1 VGLFIKSK
9 PKFNTFAKNIDEK
22 MEELLKKFENKKP
35 EIVFEWKDEK
45 TDAEGW
51 IVINSLRGGAAAGG
65 TRMRIGVTKDEVLA
79 LAKTMEVKFTV
90 AGPPIGGGKSGIN
103 FDPRDPR
110 KKEVLKRWYAAAKPL
125 LKTYYGTGGDMNVD
139 EVHEVI
145 PMCEEQGI
153 SFPLEGIV
161 NGHLRRDEKG
171 KMKIINQL
179 KEGVPLIVREESLTP
194 NPNNN
199 YSVGDLITGYGVS
212 ETILHYYTIYGGQV
226 KGKRV
231 IIQGW
236 GNVAGA
242 AAYYLAQ
249 AGAVIVGIIDKAGGV
264 VKSEGYSFKEI
275 QSFLENRS
283 SNFLETE
290 DMLSFKQ
297 ANENIWSVGAEIF
310 VPAAASRLLTQAQLD
325 AMVDNGLEVISSGAN
340 VPFAD
345 KEIFFGPISKSA
357 DERVSVLP
365 DFIANC
371 GMARV
376 FAYLME
382 DNVEMTD
389 KAIFSDTSNCIKN
402 ALTKS
407 HAINNSKTNISKT
420 AIEIALKQLV

>member
-1 VGLFIKSK
+1 
-9 PKFNTFAKNIDEK
+9 
-22 MEELLKKFENKKP
+22 MEELLKKFEDKKP

-65 TRMRIGVTKDEVLA
+65 TRMRVGVTKDEVLA

-103 FDPRDPR
+103 FDPSDPR
-110 KKEVLKRWYAAAKPL
+110 KKEVLRRWYAAAKPL

-139 EVHEVI
+139 EVHEVM

-153 SFPLEGIV
+153 LFPLEGIV
-161 NGHLRRDEKG
+161 NGHHRRDEKG

-179 KEGVPLIVREESLTP
+179 KEGVPLIVRDKSLTP
-194 NPNNN
+194 NPNKN

-212 ETILHYYTIYGGQV
+212 ETILHYYNIYGGQV

-249 AGAVIVGIIDKAGGV
+249 AGAIIVGIIDKAGGI
-264 VKSEGYSFKEI
+264 VKSEGYSFEEI
-275 QSFLENRS
+275 KSLLENRS

-290 DMLSFKQ
+290 NMLSFED
-297 ANENIWSVGAEIF
+297 ANEKIWNVGAEIF
-310 VPAAASRLLTQAQLD
+310 VPAAASRLLTQTQLD
-325 AMVDNGLEVISSGAN
+325 SMIDNGLEVISSGAN

-389 KAIFSDTSNCIKN
+389 KAIFADTSNCIKN
-402 ALTKS
+402 ALIKS
-407 HAINNSKTNISKT
+407 HAINNSKTQISKT
-420 AIEIALKQLV
+420 AFEIALKQLV

>member
-1 VGLFIKSK
+1 
-9 PKFNTFAKNIDEK
+9 
-22 MEELLKKFENKKP
+22 MEELLKKFEDKKP
-35 EIVFEWKDEK
+35 EVVFEWKDEK

-79 LAKTMEVKFTV
+79 LAKTMEIKFTV

-103 FDPRDPR
+103 FDPKDPR
-110 KKEVLKRWYAAAKPL
+110 KKEVLQRWYAAAKPL

-139 EVHEVI
+139 EVHEVMPI
-145 PMCEEQGI
+145 CKENGI
-153 SFPLEGIV
+153 LFPLEGIV
-161 NGHLRRDEKG
+161 RGHHKKDEEG
-171 KMKIINQL
+171 TMKIINRL
-179 KEGVPLIVREESLTP
+179 SEGVPLIVRDEKLRP
-194 NPNNN
+194 NLNKD

-212 ETILHYYTIYGGQV
+212 EAILHYYNIYGGEV

-231 IIQGW
+231 IVQGW

-249 AGAVIVGIIDKAGGV
+249 AGAIIVGIIDKAGGV
-264 VKSEGYSFKEI
+264 INPDGYTFDEVKSL
-275 QSFLENRS
+275 LEDRT
-283 SNFLETE
+283 SNFLEA
-290 DMLSFKQ
+290 DNMLSFQ
-297 ANENIWSVGAEIF
+297 EANEKVWKVGAEIF
-310 VPAAASRLLTQAQLD
+310 VPAAASRLLLQKQLD
-325 AMVDNGLEVISSGAN
+325 RMVDNGLEVISSGAN

-376 FAYLME
+376 FAYLMG
-382 DNVEMTD
+382 DNIEMTD
-389 KAIFSDTSNCIKN
+389 KAIFADSSETIRK
-402 ALTKS
+402 ALEKS
-407 HAINNSKTNISKT
+407 HAINNSKTHISKT
-420 AIEIALKQLV
+420 AFEIALKQLV

>member
-1 VGLFIKSK
+1 M
-9 PKFNTFAKNIDEK
+9 EK
-22 MEELLKKFENKKP
+22 LLKKFEDKKP

-103 FDPRDPR
+103 FDPKDPR

-153 SFPLEGIV
+153 LFPLEGIV
-161 NGHLRRDEKG
+161 NGHHRRDEHG

-179 KEGVPLIVREESLTP
+179 KIGVPLIVKEESLTP
-194 NPNNN
+194 NPNKN

-212 ETILHYYTIYGGQV
+212 ETIIHYYNIYGGEL

-249 AGAVIVGIIDKAGGV
+249 AGAIIVGIIDKTGGV
-264 VKSEGYSFKEI
+264 VKAEGYSFEEI
-275 QSFLENRS
+275 QSFLEKRT

-290 DMLSFKQ
+290 DMLTFKQ
-297 ANENIWSVGAEIF
+297 VNEKIWNVGAEIF
-310 VPAAASRLLTQAQLD
+310 VPAAASRLLTQSQLN
-325 AMVDNGLEVISSGAN
+325 AMVNNGLEVISSGAN

-382 DNVEMTD
+382 DNIEMTD
-389 KAIFSDTSNCIKN
+389 KAIFADTSECIKN
-402 ALTKS
+402 ALIKS
-407 HAINNSKTNISKT
+407 HSINDSKTNISKT

>member
-1 VGLFIKSK
+1 
-9 PKFNTFAKNIDEK
+9 
-22 MEELLKKFENKKP
+22 MEELLKKFEDKKP
-35 EIVFEWKDEK
+35 EVVFEWKDEH

-65 TRMRIGVTKDEVLA
+65 TRMRIGVTRDEVLA
-79 LAKTMEVKFTV
+79 LAKTMEIKFTV

-110 KKEVLKRWYAAAKPL
+110 KKEVLQRWYAAAKPL

-139 EVHEVI
+139 EVHEVM

-153 SFPLEGIV
+153 LFPLEGIV
-161 NGHLRRDEKG
+161 NGHHRKDEVG

-179 KEGVPLIVREESLTP
+179 KIGVPLIVKDSSLTP
-194 NPNNN
+194 DPTKN

-212 ETILHYYTIYGGQV
+212 EAILHYYNIYGGEV
-226 KGKRV
+226 KGKKV

-249 AGAVIVGIIDKAGGV
+249 AGAIIVGIIDKVGGV
-264 VKSEGYSFKEI
+264 INTEGFTFNEIKSLLI
-275 QSFLENRS
+275 NRT
-283 SNFLETE
+283 SNFLEI
-290 DMLSFKQ
+290 DNMMSFDDV
-297 ANENIWSVGAEIF
+297 NEKIWSIGAEIF
-310 VPAAASRLLTQAQLD
+310 VPAASSRLLSQSQLD
-325 AMVDNGLEVISSGAN
+325 QMIDNGLEVISSGAN

-357 DERVSVLP
+357 DQRVSVLP

-382 DNVEMTD
+382 DKVEMTD
-389 KAIFSDTSNCIKN
+389 KAIFHDTSKIIGD
-402 ALTKS
+402 ALQDS
-407 HAINNSKTNISKT
+407 YNINNSKQNISKT
-420 AIEIALKQLV
+420 AMEIALKQLV

>member
-1 VGLFIKSK
+1 ML
-9 PKFNTFAKNIDEK
+9 
-22 MEELLKKFENKKP
+22 ELLKKFEDKKP
-35 EIVFEWKDEK
+35 EVVFEWKDEH
-45 TDAEGW
+45 TNAEGW

-65 TRMRIGVTKDEVLA
+65 TRMRVGVTRDEVLA

-110 KKEVLKRWYAAAKPL
+110 KKEVLQRWYAAAKPL

-153 SFPLEGIV
+153 LFPLEGIV
-161 NGHLRRDEKG
+161 NGHHRKDEKG

-179 KEGVPLIVREESLTP
+179 KAGVPLIIKETSLTP
-194 NPNNN
+194 DPNKD

-212 ETILHYYTIYGGQV
+212 EAVLHYYNIYGGEV

-231 IIQGW
+231 IVQGW

-249 AGAVIVGIIDKAGGV
+249 AGAIIVGIIDIGGGV
-264 VKSEGYSFKEI
+264 INAEGYSFSEI
-275 QSFLENRS
+275 KDLLTNRT
-283 SNFLETE
+283 SNFLEAE
-290 DMLSFKQ
+290 NMMSFEEVNKK
-297 ANENIWSVGAEIF
+297 IWSVGAEIF
-310 VPAAASRLLTQAQLD
+310 VPAAASRLLSQSQLD
-325 AMVDNGLEVISSGAN
+325 QMIDGGLEVISSGAN

-382 DNVEMTD
+382 DNIEMTD
-389 KAIFSDTSNCIKN
+389 VAIFKDTSDRIGK
-402 ALTKS
+402 ALQDS
-407 HAINNSKTNISKT
+407 YNNNSSKQNISKT
-420 AIEIALKQLV
+420 AFEIALKQLV

>member
-1 VGLFIKSK
+1 
-9 PKFNTFAKNIDEK
+9 
-22 MEELLKKFENKKP
+22 MEELLKKFEDKKP

-65 TRMRIGVTKDEVLA
+65 TRMRVGVTKDEVLA

-153 SFPLEGIV
+153 LFPLEGIV
-161 NGHLRRDEKG
+161 NGHHRRDEEG

-179 KEGVPLIVREESLTP
+179 KVGVPLIVRQESLTP
-194 NPNNN
+194 NPNKD

-212 ETILHYYTIYGGQV
+212 ETILHYYNIYGGEI

-249 AGAVIVGIIDKAGGV
+249 AGAIIVGIIDKAGGL
-264 VKSEGYSFKEI
+264 VKPEGYSFEKIE
-275 QSFLENRS
+275 SLLENRS

-290 DMLSFKQ
+290 DMLTFEQ
-297 ANENIWSVGAEIF
+297 ANEKIWSVGAEIF

-325 AMVDNGLEVISSGAN
+325 AMVDKGLEVISSGAN

-389 KAIFSDTSNCIKN
+389 KAIFADTSDCIKN
-402 ALTKS
+402 ALIKS
-407 HAINNSKTNISKT
+407 HSINNSKINISKT
-420 AIEIALKQLV
+420 AFEIALKQLV

>member
-1 VGLFIKSK
+1 MKSK
-9 PKFNTFAKNIDEK
+9 PKFNTFAKKITKK
-22 MEELLKKFENKKP
+22 MEELLKRFEDKKP

-45 TDAEGW
+45 THAEGW

-110 KKEVLKRWYAAAKPL
+110 KKEVLRRWYEAAKPL

-139 EVHEVI
+139 EVHEVMPI
-145 PMCEEQGI
+145 CEEQGI
-153 SFPLEGIV
+153 LFPLEGIV
-161 NGHLRRDEKG
+161 NGHHKRDEKG

-179 KEGVPLIVREESLTP
+179 KIGVPLIVRDENLTP
-194 NPNNN
+194 NPNKD

-212 ETILHYYTIYGGQV
+212 ETILHFYNIYGGEV

-249 AGAVIVGIIDKAGGV
+249 AGAIIVGIIDKVGGL
-264 VKSEGYSFKEI
+264 VKQEGYSLEKIESLI
-275 QSFLENRS
+275 ENRS

-290 DMLSFKQ
+290 DMLTFEQ
-297 ANENIWSVGAEIF
+297 ANKKIWSVGAEIF
-310 VPAAASRLLTQAQLD
+310 VPAAASRLLNQDQLD
-325 AMVDNGLEVISSGAN
+325 TMVDNGLEVISSGAN

-382 DNVEMTD
+382 DNIEMTD
-389 KAIFSDTSNCIKN
+389 KAIFADTSECIKN
-402 ALTKS
+402 ALIKS
-407 HAINNSKTNISKT
+407 HSINDSKTNISKT

>member
-1 VGLFIKSK
+1 
-9 PKFNTFAKNIDEK
+9 
-22 MEELLKKFENKKP
+22 MEELLKKFEDKKP
-35 EIVFEWKDEK
+35 EVVFEWKDEK

-51 IVINSLRGGAAAGG
+51 IAINSLRGGAAAGG
-65 TRMRIGVTKDEVLA
+65 TRMRVGVTKDEVLA

-110 KKEVLKRWYAAAKPL
+110 KQEVLRRWYAAAKPL

-139 EVHEVI
+139 EVHEVM
-145 PMCEEQGI
+145 PMCAEQGI
-153 SFPLEGIV
+153 LFPLEGIV
-161 NGHLRRDEKG
+161 NGHHRRDEEG

-179 KEGVPLIVREESLTP
+179 KEGVPLIVKDENLTP
-194 NPNNN
+194 NPNKD

-212 ETILHYYTIYGGQV
+212 ETILHYYNIYGGDV

-249 AGAVIVGIIDKAGGV
+249 AGAIIVGIIDKVGGV
-264 VKSEGYSFKEI
+264 VNPDGYSFEEVK
-275 QSFLENRS
+275 SLLEDRT
-283 SNFLETE
+283 SNFLEA
-290 DMLSFKQ
+290 DNMLSFEE
-297 ANENIWSVGAEIF
+297 ANKKVWSVGAEIF
-310 VPAAASRLLTQAQLD
+310 VPAAASRLLSQKQLD
-325 AMVDNGLEVISSGAN
+325 TMIDNGLEVISSGAN

-382 DNVEMTD
+382 DKIEMTD
-389 KAIFSDTSNCIKN
+389 KAIFADTSNCIKN
-402 ALTKS
+402 ALIKS
-407 HAINNSKTNISKT
+407 HAINNSKTDISKT
-420 AIEIALKQLV
+420 AFEIALKQLV

>member
-1 VGLFIKSK
+1 ML
-9 PKFNTFAKNIDEK
+9 
-22 MEELLKKFENKKP
+22 ELLKKFEDKKP
-35 EIVFEWKDEK
+35 EVVFEWKDEH
-45 TDAEGW
+45 TNAEGW

-65 TRMRIGVTKDEVLA
+65 TRMRVGVTRNEVLS

-110 KKEVLKRWYAAAKPL
+110 KKEVLQRWYAAAKPL

-153 SFPLEGIV
+153 LFPLEGIV
-161 NGHLRRDEKG
+161 NGHHRKDEKG

-179 KEGVPLIVREESLTP
+179 KAGVPLIVKETTLTP
-194 NPNNN
+194 DPNKD

-212 ETILHYYTIYGGQV
+212 EAILHYYNIYGGEV

-231 IIQGW
+231 IVQGW

-249 AGAVIVGIIDKAGGV
+249 AGAIIVGIIDIGGGV
-264 VKSEGYSFKEI
+264 INTEGYSFSEI
-275 QSFLENRS
+275 KDLLTNRT
-283 SNFLETE
+283 SNFLEAE
-290 DMLSFKQ
+290 NMMSFEEVNKK
-297 ANENIWSVGAEIF
+297 IWSVGAEIF
-310 VPAAASRLLTQAQLD
+310 VPAAASRLLSQSQLNQMID
-325 AMVDNGLEVISSGAN
+325 GGLEVISSGAN

-382 DNVEMTD
+382 DNIEITD
-389 KAIFSDTSNCIKN
+389 VAIFKDTSDRIGK
-402 ALTKS
+402 ALQDS
-407 HAINNSKTNISKT
+407 YNNNSSKQNISKT
-420 AIEIALKQLV
+420 AFEIALKQLL